1 MAKKVTKT
9 GASAL
14 LITNV
19 KYLVATLLT
28 SEGAEGDSYIF
39 EHVLKDT
46 VSMQQ
51 DDNDTT
57 TIDNEVSDEP
67 IKEIVRLGKWNV
79 AATIEDVQ
87 KDLLINMCGF
97 VASSDGKKIFAPA
110 SYTER
115 FAKIA
120 VALDGGV
127 DTGGK
132 QKLVAFVMPKV
143 QLNTKMILESLSTS
157 MAGFSLAGTGR
168 SIEVESGKPT
178 PFYVESDYTLPVAS
192 V

>member
-19 KYLVATLLT
+19 KYLVATLLG
-28 SEGAEGDSYIF
+28 SDGSEGDSYIF

-87 KDLLINMCGF
+87 KDLLVNMCGF

-127 DTGGK
+127 ETGGK

-192 V
+192 D

>member
-19 KYLVATLLT
+19 KYLVATLLG
-28 SEGAEGDSYIF
+28 SDGSEGDSYIF
-39 EHVLKDT
+39 EHGLKDT

-51 DDNDTT
+51 DDNDVTSV
-57 TIDNEVSDEP
+57 DNEVSDEP

-79 AATIEDVQ
+79 SATIEDVQ
-87 KDLLINMCGF
+87 KDLLVNLCGF
-97 VASSDGKKIFAPA
+97 VASTDGKKLYAPS

-120 VALDGGV
+120 VALDGGI
-127 DTGGK
+127 DSGGK

-168 SIEVESGKPT
+168 SLEVETGKPT
-178 PFYVESDYTLPVAS
+178 PFYVDTE
-192 V
+192 

>member
-1 MAKKVTKT
+1 MANTVTKT
-9 GASAL
+9 GATAL

-19 KYLVATLLT
+19 KYLVATLLDSKGT
-28 SEGAEGDSYIF
+28 EGNSYIF
-39 EHVLKDT
+39 ERILKDT

-87 KDLLINMCGF
+87 KDLLVNMCGF
-97 VASSDGKKIFAPA
+97 KTSTDGKKVLAPA

-127 DTGGK
+127 DSDGT

-168 SIEVESGKPT
+168 SIEVEAGKPT
-178 PFYVESDYTLPVAS
+178 PFYVDTEYKIPTAGA
-192 V
+192 

>member
-127 DTGGK
+127 DNLGK

-192 V
+192 D

>member
-1 MAKKVTKT
+1 MANTVTKT
-9 GASAL
+9 GATAL

-19 KYLVATLLT
+19 KYLVATLLD
-28 SEGAEGDSYIF
+28 SKGAEGNSYIF
-39 EHVLKDT
+39 EHILKDT

-87 KDLLINMCGF
+87 KDLLVNMCGF
-97 VASSDGKKIFAPA
+97 KTSTDGKKVFAPA

-127 DTGGK
+127 DSDGA

-168 SIEVESGKPT
+168 SIEVEAGKPT
-178 PFYVESDYTLPVAS
+178 PFYVDTEYKIPTAGA
-192 V
+192 

>member
-1 MAKKVTKT
+1 MATQVNKT
-9 GASAL
+9 GKSAL

-19 KYLVATLLT
+19 KYLVATLIGSDGT
-28 SEGAEGDSYIF
+28 EGNSYIF

-51 DDNDTT
+51 DDNDVTSV
-57 TIDNEVSDEP
+57 DNEVSDEP

-79 AATIEDVQ
+79 NATIEDVQ
-87 KDLLINMCGF
+87 KDLLVNLCGF
-97 VASSDGKKIFAPA
+97 VASTDGKKLYAPS

-120 VALDGGV
+120 VALDGGI
-127 DTGGK
+127 DSGGK

-168 SIEVESGKPT
+168 SLEVETGKPT
-178 PFYVESDYTLPVAS
+178 PFYVDTEYTLPVAS
-192 V
+192 D

>member
-9 GASAL
+9 GATAL

-19 KYLVATLLT
+19 KYLVATLLGSDGT
-28 SEGAEGDSYIF
+28 EGDSYIF

-87 KDLLINMCGF
+87 KDLLVNMCGF
-97 VASSDGKKIFAPA
+97 TASTDGKKIFAPA

-120 VALDGGV
+120 VALDGGI
-127 DTGGK
+127 DSGGK

-168 SIEVESGKPT
+168 SLEVETGKPT
-178 PFYVESDYTLPVAS
+178 PFYVDTEYTLPVAS
-192 V
+192 A

>member
-1 MAKKVTKT
+1 MAKTVTKT
-9 GASAL
+9 GATAL

-19 KYLVATLLT
+19 KYLVATLLDSKGT
-28 SEGAEGDSYIF
+28 EGNSYIF
-39 EHVLKDT
+39 EHILKDT

-51 DDNDTT
+51 DDNNTT

-87 KDLLINMCGF
+87 KDLLVNMCGF
-97 VASSDGKKIFAPA
+97 KTSTDGKKVFAPA

-127 DTGGK
+127 DSSGT

-157 MAGFSLAGTGR
+157 MAGFSLSGTGR

-178 PFYVESDYTLPVAS
+178 PFYVDTEYTLPTAV
-192 V
+192 

>member
-1 MAKKVTKT
+1 MANTVTKT
-9 GASAL
+9 GATAL

-19 KYLVATLLT
+19 KYLVATLLDSKGT
-28 SEGAEGDSYIF
+28 EGNSYIF
-39 EHVLKDT
+39 EHILKDT

-51 DDNDTT
+51 DDNNTT

-87 KDLLINMCGF
+87 KDLLVNMCGF
-97 VASSDGKKIFAPA
+97 KTSTDGKKVFAPA

-127 DTGGK
+127 DGGGT

-178 PFYVESDYTLPVAS
+178 PFYVDTEYTLPSAS
-192 V
+192 

>member
-1 MAKKVTKT
+1 MAKTVTKT
-9 GASAL
+9 GATAL

-19 KYLVATLLT
+19 KYLVATLLDSKGT
-28 SEGAEGDSYIF
+28 EGNSYIF
-39 EHVLKDT
+39 EHILKDT

-51 DDNDTT
+51 DDNNTT

-79 AATIEDVQ
+79 AATIKDVQ
-87 KDLLINMCGF
+87 KDLLVNMCGF
-97 VASSDGKKIFAPA
+97 KTSTDGKKVFAPA

-127 DTGGK
+127 DSSGT

-178 PFYVESDYTLPVAS
+178 PFYVDTEYTLPTAV
-192 V
+192 

>member
-19 KYLVATLLT
+19 KYLVATLLGSDGT
-28 SEGAEGDSYIF
+28 EGDSYIF

-51 DDNDTT
+51 DDNDVTSV
-57 TIDNEVSDEP
+57 DNEVSDEP

-79 AATIEDVQ
+79 NATIEDVQ
-87 KDLLINMCGF
+87 KDLLVNLCGF
-97 VASSDGKKIFAPA
+97 VASTDGKKLYAPS

-120 VALDGGV
+120 VALDGGI
-127 DTGGK
+127 DSGGK

-168 SIEVESGKPT
+168 SLEVETGKPT
-178 PFYVESDYTLPVAS
+178 PFYVDTEYTLPVAG

>member
-87 KDLLINMCGF
+87 KDLLVNMCGF

-168 SIEVESGKPT
+168 SIEVELGKPT

-192 V
+192 D

>member
-1 MAKKVTKT
+1 MAKTVTKT
-9 GASAL
+9 GATAL

-19 KYLVATLLT
+19 KYLVATLLDSKGT
-28 SEGAEGDSYIF
+28 EGNSYIF
-39 EHVLKDT
+39 EHILKDT

-87 KDLLINMCGF
+87 KDLLVNMCGF
-97 VASSDGKKIFAPA
+97 KTSTDGKKVFAPA

-127 DTGGK
+127 DSDGT
-132 QKLVAFVMPKV
+132 QKLVAFVMPTV

-168 SIEVESGKPT
+168 SIEMEAGKPT
-178 PFYVESDYTLPVAS
+178 PFYVDTEYKIPTAGA
-192 V
+192 

>member
-19 KYLVATLLT
+19 KYLVATLLGSDGT
-28 SEGAEGDSYIF
+28 EGDSYIF

-51 DDNDTT
+51 DDNDVTSV
-57 TIDNEVSDEP
+57 DNEVSDEP

-79 AATIEDVQ
+79 NATIEDVQ
-87 KDLLINMCGF
+87 KDLLVNLCGF
-97 VASSDGKKIFAPA
+97 VASTDGKKLYAPS

-120 VALDGGV
+120 VALDGGI
-127 DTGGK
+127 DSGGK

-168 SIEVESGKPT
+168 SLEVETGKPT
-178 PFYVESDYTLPVAS
+178 PFYVDTEYTLPVAGA
-192 V
+192 

>member
-19 KYLVATLLT
+19 KYLVATLLGSDGT
-28 SEGAEGDSYIF
+28 EGDSYIF

-51 DDNDTT
+51 DDNDVTSV
-57 TIDNEVSDEP
+57 DNEVSDEP

-79 AATIEDVQ
+79 NATIEDVQ
-87 KDLLINMCGF
+87 KDLLVNLCGF
-97 VASSDGKKIFAPA
+97 VASTDGKKLYAPS

-120 VALDGGV
+120 VALDGGI
-127 DTGGK
+127 DSGGK

-168 SIEVESGKPT
+168 SLEVETGKPT
-178 PFYVESDYTLPVAS
+178 PFYVDTEYALPVAGA
-192 V
+192 

>member
-19 KYLVATLLT
+19 KYLVATLLG
-28 SEGAEGDSYIF
+28 SDGSEGDSYIF

-51 DDNDTT
+51 DDNDVTSV
-57 TIDNEVSDEP
+57 DNEVSDEP

-79 AATIEDVQ
+79 NATIEDVQ
-87 KDLLINMCGF
+87 KDLLVNLCGF
-97 VASSDGKKIFAPA
+97 VASTDGKKLYAPS

-120 VALDGGV
+120 VALDGGI
-127 DTGGK
+127 DSGGK

-168 SIEVESGKPT
+168 SLEVETGKPT
-178 PFYVESDYTLPVAS
+178 PFYVDTEYTLPVAS
-192 V
+192 A

>member
-1 MAKKVTKT
+1 MAKTVTKT
-9 GASAL
+9 GATAL

-19 KYLVATLLT
+19 KYLVATLLDSKGT
-28 SEGAEGDSYIF
+28 EGNSYIF
-39 EHVLKDT
+39 EHILKDT

-51 DDNDTT
+51 DDNNTT

-87 KDLLINMCGF
+87 KDLLVNMCGF
-97 VASSDGKKIFAPA
+97 KTSTDGKKVFAPA

-127 DTGGK
+127 DSDGT

-168 SIEVESGKPT
+168 SIEVEAGKPT
-178 PFYVESDYTLPVAS
+178 PFYVDTEYKIPTAGA
-192 V
+192 

>member
-192 V
+192 N

>member
-19 KYLVATLLT
+19 KYLVATLLG
-28 SEGAEGDSYIF
+28 SDGSEGDSYIF

-51 DDNDTT
+51 DDNDVTSV
-57 TIDNEVSDEP
+57 DNEVSDEP

-79 AATIEDVQ
+79 NATIEDVQ
-87 KDLLINMCGF
+87 KDLLVNLCGF
-97 VASSDGKKIFAPA
+97 VASTDGKKLYAPS

-120 VALDGGV
+120 VAVDGGI
-127 DTGGK
+127 DSGGK
-132 QKLVAFVMPKV
+132 HKLVAFVMPKV

-168 SIEVESGKPT
+168 SLEVETGKPT
-178 PFYVESDYTLPVAS
+178 PFYVDTEYTLPVAGA
-192 V
+192 

>member
-192 V
+192 A

>member
-1 MAKKVTKT
+1 MANTVTNT
-9 GASAL
+9 GKSAL

-19 KYLVATLLT
+19 KYLVATLLGT
-28 SEGAEGDSYIF
+28 DGSEGNSYIF
-39 EHVLKDT
+39 EHILKDS

-79 AATIEDVQ
+79 SATIEDVQ
-87 KDLLINMCGF
+87 KDLLVNMCGF
-97 VASSDGKKIFAPA
+97 TASTDGKKIFAPS

-115 FAKIA
+115 FAKIS
-120 VALDGGV
+120 VALDAGL
-127 DTGGK
+127 DAQGK

-168 SIEVESGKPT
+168 SLVVDEGGKPT
-178 PFYVESDYTLPVAS
+178 PFYVDTEYSLPVAS
-192 V
+192 

>member
-192 V
+192 D

>member
-1 MAKKVTKT
+1 MANTVTKT
-9 GASAL
+9 GATSL

-19 KYLVATLLT
+19 KYLVAPLLD
-28 SEGAEGDSYIF
+28 SKGAEGNSYIF
-39 EHVLKDT
+39 EHILKDT

-87 KDLLINMCGF
+87 KDLLVNMCGF
-97 VASSDGKKIFAPA
+97 KTSTDGKKVFAPA

-127 DTGGK
+127 DSDGT

-168 SIEVESGKPT
+168 SIEVEAGKPT
-178 PFYVESDYTLPVAS
+178 PFYVDTEYKIPTAGA
-192 V
+192 

>member
-19 KYLVATLLT
+19 KYLVATLLG
-28 SEGAEGDSYIF
+28 SDGSEGDSYIF

-51 DDNDTT
+51 DDNDVTSV
-57 TIDNEVSDEP
+57 DNEVSDEP

-79 AATIEDVQ
+79 NATIEDVQ
-87 KDLLINMCGF
+87 KDLLVNLCGF
-97 VASSDGKKIFAPA
+97 VASTDGKKLYAPS

-120 VALDGGV
+120 VALDGGI
-127 DTGGK
+127 DSGGK

-168 SIEVESGKPT
+168 SLEVETGKPT
-178 PFYVESDYTLPVAS
+178 PFYVDTEYTLPAAS
-192 V
+192 A

>member
-1 MAKKVTKT
+1 MTKKVTKT

-19 KYLVATLLT
+19 KYLVATLLG
-28 SEGAEGDSYIF
+28 SDGSEGDSYIF

-51 DDNDTT
+51 DDNDVTSV
-57 TIDNEVSDEP
+57 DNEVSDEP

-79 AATIEDVQ
+79 NATIEDVQ
-87 KDLLINMCGF
+87 KDLLVNLCGF
-97 VASSDGKKIFAPA
+97 VASTDGKKLYAPS

-120 VALDGGV
+120 VALDGGI
-127 DTGGK
+127 DSGGK

-168 SIEVESGKPT
+168 SLEVETGKPT
-178 PFYVESDYTLPVAS
+178 PFYVDTEYTLPVAGA
-192 V
+192 

>member
-19 KYLVATLLT
+19 KYLVATLLG
-28 SEGAEGDSYIF
+28 SDGSEGDSYIF

-51 DDNDTT
+51 DDNDVTSV
-57 TIDNEVSDEP
+57 DNEVSDEP

-79 AATIEDVQ
+79 NATIEDVQ
-87 KDLLINMCGF
+87 KDLLVNLCGF
-97 VASSDGKKIFAPA
+97 VASTDGKKLYAPS

-120 VALDGGV
+120 VALDGGI
-127 DTGGK
+127 DSGGK

-168 SIEVESGKPT
+168 SLEVETGKPT
-178 PFYVESDYTLPVAS
+178 PFYVDTEYTLPVAS
-192 V
+192 N

>member
-51 DDNDTT
+51 DDNDVN
-57 TIDNEVSDEP
+57 IVDNEVSDEP

-79 AATIEDVQ
+79 NATIEDVQ
-87 KDLLINMCGF
+87 KDLLVNLCGF
-97 VASSDGKKIFAPA
+97 VASTDGKKLYAPS

-120 VALDGGV
+120 VALDGGI
-127 DTGGK
+127 DSGGK

-168 SIEVESGKPT
+168 SLEVETGKPT
-178 PFYVESDYTLPVAS
+178 PFYVDTEYTLPVAGA
-192 V
+192 

>member
-1 MAKKVTKT
+1 MANTVTKT
-9 GASAL
+9 GNTAL
-14 LITNV
+14 LVTNV
-19 KYLVATLLT
+19 KYLVATLLGSDGT
-28 SEGAEGDSYIF
+28 EGNSYIF
-39 EHVLKDT
+39 EHVLKDS

-79 AATIEDVQ
+79 SATIEDVQ
-87 KDLLINMCGF
+87 KDLLVNLCGF
-97 VASSDGKKIFAPA
+97 TASTDGKKIFAPS

-120 VALDGGV
+120 VALDRGV
-127 DTGGK
+127 TSEGK

-168 SIEVESGKPT
+168 SFEVEAGKT
-178 PFYVESDYTLPVAS
+178 APFYVDEEYTLPVAS
-192 V
+192 S

>member
-19 KYLVATLLT
+19 KYLVATLLG
-28 SEGAEGDSYIF
+28 SDGSEGDSYIF

-57 TIDNEVSDEP
+57 SIENEVSDEP

-87 KDLLINMCGF
+87 KDLLVNMCGF
-97 VASSDGKKIFAPA
+97 KTSTDGKKIFAPA

-127 DTGGK
+127 DPEGN

-168 SIEVESGKPT
+168 SIEVEKGKPT
-178 PFYVESDYTLPVAS
+178 PFYVESDYTLPVEGA
-192 V
+192 

>member
-120 VALDGGV
+120 VALDGGI

-178 PFYVESDYTLPVAS
+178 PFYVESDYTLPVAGA
-192 V
+192 

>member
-1 MAKKVTKT
+1 MANTVTKT
-9 GASAL
+9 GATAL

-19 KYLVATLLT
+19 KYLVATLLDSKGT
-28 SEGAEGDSYIF
+28 EGNSYIF
-39 EHVLKDT
+39 EHILKDT

-87 KDLLINMCGF
+87 KDLLVNMCGF
-97 VASSDGKKIFAPA
+97 KTSTDGKKVFAPA

-120 VALDGGV
+120 VALDAGV
-127 DTGGK
+127 DSNGT

-168 SIEVESGKPT
+168 SIEVEAGKPT
-178 PFYVESDYTLPVAS
+178 PFYVDTEYKIPTAGA
-192 V
+192 